1 MTKSFEYGKSLE
13 TRKRRI
19 CLSSRRKRR
28 ENDELAKVDFCS
40 PTARDH
46 SPAHP
51 TRPSPLIARRTLSTM
66 SATLVRASALGLGA
80 GLPRRKTFTCGSDRV
95 RAVSGVGTKKRT
107 SSLRVVAEDTDWGR
121 ELSSAVVRVGAG
133 VLMVHNGLDK
143 LVDPEVRRDAG
154 VHAAVEKG
162 LFRDTVTLAVLPAPV
177 LVGEFAS
184 IDGFGRK
191 QYCKL
196 SFEQVRLDSSG
207 GGGRDSSSQPS

>member
-1 MTKSFEYGKSLE
+1 MMSWQKPISVH
-13 TRKRRI
+13 R
-19 CLSSRRKRR
+19 
-28 ENDELAKVDFCS
+28 
-40 PTARDH
+40 TARDH

-154 VHAAVEKG
+154 VHKIADCLLLPRSHRIVESKRPDRQTDERVSFPNRRASPSSWSSPTWASCPTTSP
-162 LFRDTVTLAVLPAPV
+162 FR
-177 LVGEFAS
+177 S
-184 IDGFGRK
+184 
-191 QYCKL
+191 
-196 SFEQVRLDSSG
+196 
-207 GGGRDSSSQPS
+207 